1 MGRVSKRKAV
11 EKQFVVNSSVRRYRA
26 GIYARLS
33 SDQDIK
39 KNESVE
45 VQIEIARKF
54 VEEFNQKNTG
64 EVIDV
69 VECYTDLG
77 KTGSNFERE
86 GFQRLLQEIRL
97 GEINCVIVKDLSR
110 FGRNYLEAGNY
121 IEKIFPFLG
130 VRFIAVADGFD
141 TGKEGN
147 ENKQM
152 ASEIKNLVNDMYA
165 KDFSKKAKIHLKQRR
180 EEGSYVGGPPPY
192 GYISSWNDK
201 RRVLIPDDNTAVI
214 VKFIYE
220 RFVETESYA
229 VVADLLNRRKINPPA
244 IYKKTKEVY
253 HSSDEKEYKGWD
265 KSAVERILKSDT
277 YSGTLVQGKT
287 SITAKNERNRIH
299 KSEEEW
305 VVTKDAHESLISM
318 ELYRKAKEIQEKIA
332 QNTASHKNHTKGYP
346 IEENIFDSVLYCGV
360 CGRKMTRT
368 SYVKEYADGGKARLD
383 GYFCLNGGQTKVT
396 VCPES
401 NRISKAELVDILRP
415 LIRMEFAV
423 FLDKPKK
430 YVEFGNERI
439 SESVKRAEAKLHE
452 TEVKIRRFREEES
465 SVYMDYRAGK
475 ILQKDYVA
483 YKMQQEDKLIELRK
497 VEEGQKK
504 DIKTLEKL
512 SGRYLSAIRALLKLK
527 SGKELTKDMV
537 EAFISKI
544 YVYPGKRIEVLF
556 TFTADCME
564 GVK

>member
-11 EKQFVVNSSVRRYRA
+11 EKQFVVSSNVRRYKA

-33 SDQDIK
+33 SDQDLK

-64 EVIDV
+64 EVIDI

-152 ASEIKNLVNDMYA
+152 FSEIKNLVNDMYA

-192 GYISSWNDK
+192 GYVADWNGK
-201 RRVLIPDDNTAVI
+201 KRVLIPDENTAVI
-214 VKFIYE
+214 VQFIYE
-220 RFVETESYA
+220 RFVETGSYA
-229 VVADLLNRRKINPPA
+229 VVADLLNKRKINPPA

-253 HSSDEKEYKGWD
+253 FSSYDKEYKGWD

-287 SITAKNERNRIH
+287 SITAKDERNRIH

-305 VVTKDAHESLISM
+305 VVTKDAHEPLIDM
-318 ELYRKAKEIQEKIA
+318 ELYHKATEIQANIKRR
-332 QNTASHKNHTKGYP
+332 TASHNHPTKGYP

-360 CGRKMTRT
+360 CGRKMTRS
-368 SYVKEYADGGKARLD
+368 SYVKKYADGDKARLD

-401 NRISKAELVDILRP
+401 NRISKTELVDILLP
-415 LIRMEFAV
+415 LIRKEFAV
-423 FLDKPKK
+423 FLEKPKK
-430 YVEFGNERI
+430 YVDFGKERI
-439 SESVKRAEAKLHE
+439 SEAVKKAEADVRE
-452 TEVKIRRFREEES
+452 TEGKIRRLREEEGNM
-465 SVYMDYRAGK
+465 YMDYRTGN
-475 ILQKDYVA
+475 ISQKDYVA
-483 YKMQQEDKLIELRK
+483 YKMKQEDKLIDLGK
-497 VEEGQKK
+497 IEETQKK
-504 DIKTLEKL
+504 EVKALEKL
-512 SGRYLSAIRALLKLK
+512 SGRYLSAIRALLTLK
-527 SGKELTKDMV
+527 SGKELTKEMV

-544 YVYPGKRIEVLF
+544 YIYPGKRIEVLF
-556 TFTADCME
+556 SFTADCME